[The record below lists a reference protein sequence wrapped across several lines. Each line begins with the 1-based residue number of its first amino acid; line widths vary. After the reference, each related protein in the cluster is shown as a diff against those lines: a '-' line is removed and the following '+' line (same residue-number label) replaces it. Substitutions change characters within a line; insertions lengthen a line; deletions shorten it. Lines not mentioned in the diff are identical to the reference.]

1 MVAENKLRKIKAKLL
16 QGVGYLHRQKQ
27 TLKIKSEK
35 VNKSGK

>member
-1 MVAENKLRKIKAKLL
+1 MVAEIKFAENKAKLL

-27 TLKIKSEK
+27 TLKIKCEK